1 MSEWHGLYAAL
12 WKGRSFS
19 NAEEAMENELL
30 DKLNHP
36 RLRKKAETKFF
47 EAVRRVNDSSF
58 SDSEKIMLI
67 AAYIAC
73 FEQLKQ
79 KQ

>member
-1 MSEWHGLYAAL
+1 MANWHELYAAL

-19 NAEEAMENELL
+19 DAKEAMENELL

-36 RLRKKAETKFF
+36 RLQKKIEVKFF
-47 EAVRRVNDSSF
+47 EAVRRVNQSAL
-58 SDSEKIMLI
+58 SDSEKVTLI

-73 FEQLKQ
+73 FERLKQ
-79 KQ
+79 QN